1 MFKRLPEASESF
13 DRSSS
18 GLECFKTAVD
28 VRRGETG
35 LQEDSSDMLEAN
47 LHGTNGIVDQGS

>member
-13 DRSSS
+13 DQSSS
-18 GLECFKTAVD
+18 GSKCFKTAVD
-28 VRRGETG
+28 VQSGETG
-35 LQEDSSDMLEAN
+35 LQAESSDMLEAN